1 MNKFRIIMLF
11 LAFTSVVSAQ
21 ELNLISV
28 PTDQIQQVL
37 SENNFEIPKSAHML
51 IKSNENINIVIGNTR
66 SLNVVLEN
74 YKIISIKDGISE
86 ESTINVY
93 ATENA
98 VKELENTK
106 DPKKTLKSLLKSKE
120 LQIKPKSIQGR
131 VKVRIARVLLSFQR

>member
-1 MNKFRIIMLF
+1 MKKLIAIILV
-11 LAFTSVVSAQ
+11 LALVSSVSAQ
-21 ELNLISV
+21 ELNLMST
-28 PTDQIQQVL
+28 PTDQIQQIL

-51 IKSNENINIVIGNTR
+51 IKPNENINIVIGNTR

-120 LQIKPKSIQGR
+120 LQIKPQSILGR

>member
-1 MNKFRIIMLF
+1 MNKLMIIILF

-51 IKSNENINIVIGNTR
+51 IKPNENINIVIGNTR

>member
-1 MNKFRIIMLF
+1 MNKLMIIILF
-11 LAFTSVVSAQ
+11 LAFTSMVSAQ

-120 LQIKPKSIQGR
+120 LQIKPQSILGR

>member
-1 MNKFRIIMLF
+1 MIIILF

-120 LQIKPKSIQGR
+120 LQIKPQSILGR

>member
-1 MNKFRIIMLF
+1 MIIILF
-11 LAFTSVVSAQ
+11 LAFTSMVSAQ

-51 IKSNENINIVIGNTR
+51 IKPNENINIVIGNTR

-120 LQIKPKSIQGR
+120 LQIKPQSILGR

>member
-1 MNKFRIIMLF
+1 MKKLIAIILV
-11 LAFTSVVSAQ
+11 LALVSSVSAQ
-21 ELNLISV
+21 ELNLMST
-28 PTDQIQQVL
+28 PTDQIQQIL

-51 IKSNENINIVIGNTR
+51 IKPNENINIVIGNTR

-74 YKIISIKDGISE
+74 YKIVSIKDGISE

-93 ATENA
+93 TTENA

-120 LQIKPKSIQGR
+120 LQIKPQSILGR

>member
-1 MNKFRIIMLF
+1 MKKLIAIILV
-11 LAFTSVVSAQ
+11 LALVSSVSAQ
-21 ELNLISV
+21 ELNLMST
-28 PTDQIQQVL
+28 PTDQIQQIL

-51 IKSNENINIVIGNTR
+51 IKPNENINIVIGNTR

-106 DPKKTLKSLLKSKE
+106 
-120 LQIKPKSIQGR
+120 
-131 VKVRIARVLLSFQR
+131 

>member
-1 MNKFRIIMLF
+1 MNKLMIIILF
-11 LAFTSVVSAQ
+11 LAFTSMVSAQ

-51 IKSNENINIVIGNTR
+51 IKPNENINIVIGNTR

-86 ESTINVY
+86 ESTISVY

-120 LQIKPKSIQGR
+120 LQIKPQSILGR